1 VSELRF
7 EWDAKKAA
15 DNVRKH
21 GVTFD
26 EAATVFDNRP
36 IQRRYDLEHGSEDR
50 EIVVGWSYRMRLLM
64 VVIYE
69 IEENTIRVISAR
81 RATRAEGLRFFT
93 ETEGSAG

>member
-1 VSELRF
+1 MSELRF
-7 EWDAKKAA
+7 EWDARKAA

-26 EAATVFDNRP
+26 EAATVFDSRP
-36 IQRRYDLEHGSEDR
+36 IQRRYDVVHGPEER
-50 EIVVGWSYRMRLLM
+50 EIVVGWSYKMRLLM

-69 IEENTIRVISAR
+69 IEEQTIRIISAR
-81 RATRAEGLRFFT
+81 RATRAEGLRFFA